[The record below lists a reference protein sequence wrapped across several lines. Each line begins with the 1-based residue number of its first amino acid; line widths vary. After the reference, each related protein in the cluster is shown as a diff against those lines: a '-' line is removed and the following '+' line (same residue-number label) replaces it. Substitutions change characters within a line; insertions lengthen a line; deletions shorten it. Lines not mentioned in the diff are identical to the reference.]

1 MITATLKTA
10 LTSAGC
16 TLVLYESQQL
26 ANLLTD
32 QTLHDDIVGL
42 ILQPVDITLEVKA
55 NAILEHYPPIRIEIM
70 KQVRL
75 EDSAENHEAALDAIL
90 AVAKSF
96 IKNVILSGQFKKVI
110 SITVS
115 KILETRYDAN
125 LIGWSLPL
133 DLQLIEN
140 TPCD

>member
-1 MITATLKTA
+1 MITATLKNA
-10 LTSAGC
+10 LTTSGC

-32 QTLHDDIVGL
+32 QTLHDDILGL
-42 ILQPVDITLEVKA
+42 ILQPTDITLEVKA
-55 NAILEHYPPIRIEIM
+55 NAILEHYPPVRVEIM

-75 EDSAENHEAALDAIL
+75 EDSAENNEVTLEDL
-90 AVAKSF
+90 FQVAKKF
-96 IKNVILSGQFKKVI
+96 IKAVIATGIFKK
-110 SITVS
+110 ITSVQAT

>member
-1 MITATLKTA
+1 MITATLKNA
-10 LTSAGC
+10 LTTSGC

-32 QTLHDDIVGL
+32 QTLHDDILGL
-42 ILQPVDITLEVKA
+42 ILQPTDITLEVKA
-55 NAILEHYPPIRIEIM
+55 NAILEHYPPVRVEIM

-75 EDSAENHEAALDAIL
+75 EDSAENNEVTLDYL
-90 AVAKSF
+90 LQVSKDF
-96 IKNVILSGQFKKVI
+96 IKNLIATGLFKK
-110 SITVS
+110 ITSVQAT

>member
-10 LTSAGC
+10 LTDSGC
-16 TLVLYESQQL
+16 TFVLYESQQL

-32 QTLHDDIVGL
+32 QSLHDDIVGL

-55 NAILEHYPPIRIEIM
+55 NAILEHYPPIRVEIM
-70 KQVRL
+70 KQVRM
-75 EDSAENHEAALDAIL
+75 EDSAENNENTLDYL
-90 AVAKSF
+90 LQVSKGF
-96 IKNVILSGQFKKVI
+96 IKNLIATGMFKK
-110 SITVS
+110 ITSVQVT

-140 TPCD
+140 NPCD

>member
-1 MITATLKTA
+1 MITLTLKSA
-10 LTSAGC
+10 LTASGC

-32 QTLHDDIVGL
+32 QSRKDDVIGL
-42 ILQPVDITLEVKA
+42 ILQPTDITLEVKA
-55 NAILEHYPPIRIEIM
+55 NAILEHYPPIRVEIL

-75 EDSAENHEAALDAIL
+75 EDSAENNEETLTDLLTI
-90 AVAKSF
+90 AKSF
-96 IKNVILSGQFKKVI
+96 IKQIILTGQFKK
-110 SITVS
+110 ITSVTAS
-115 KILETRYDAN
+115 KVLENRYDAN

-140 TPCD
+140 TPCE